1 MRTNLVSLLSLL
13 ILLAILAAPA
23 AHGRLYQANT
33 PPTPGPITGPASVCL
48 ESTVSYSIAPVAGA
62 TAYTWAVPANWSII
76 SGQGTRQIVV
86 MAGAVSGHVSV
97 KARNQYGE
105 SDDRQF
111 EVTIAGLPARPGAV
125 TGPASVCLGPSVT
138 YQVEAVDGAKA
149 YTWSVPADWAI
160 TSGQGTSQIIVSTR
174 PGGGE
179 ITVTASNGCGQSA
192 PSSLA
197 VAASAPITGN
207 GIEGSQTVCAGQ
219 GPAALSGAAP
229 AGGNGTYTYS
239 WESSLTGAHE
249 GFVPVSGAN
258 GQSFAPGGL
267 SKTTWFRRAV
277 NSGAC
282 ETSYSNVIK
291 LEVIPAIT
299 GNSISGDQALCGA
312 GIPAMLA
319 GSTLA
324 GGSEEYVY
332 FWLASTVGPTT
343 GFKAAP
349 GDSLGVNYA
358 PGELT
363 QTTWFRR
370 KVSSGACE
378 ATSNVIQIEI
388 KAVPDKPVVEQ
399 LSAAELRANAEG
411 EFYEWQ
417 RDGVVLT
424 PSTRTISV
432 EEAGAY
438 RVRVRNAAGCF
449 SPYSDV
455 LQLTITGLAEEV
467 RTTGIALHPNPSTG
481 KVNISTAVLLQ
492 QVKLQVIDPLGKV
505 VYQRQLPQ
513 VQDMVE
519 LELSHLPD
527 GVYLL
532 LLNTPDRQRK
542 LRLLLQR

>member
-1 MRTNLVSLLSLL
+1 
-13 ILLAILAAPA
+13 
-23 AHGRLYQANT
+23 
-33 PPTPGPITGPASVCL
+33 
-48 ESTVSYSIAPVAGA
+48 
-62 TAYTWAVPANWSII
+62 
-76 SGQGTRQIVV
+76 
-86 MAGAVSGHVSV
+86 
-97 KARNQYGE
+97 
-105 SDDRQF
+105 
-111 EVTIAGLPARPGAV
+111 
-125 TGPASVCLGPSVT
+125 
-138 YQVEAVDGAKA
+138 
-149 YTWSVPADWAI
+149 
-160 TSGQGTSQIIVSTR
+160 
-174 PGGGE
+174 
-179 ITVTASNGCGQSA
+179 
-192 PSSLA
+192 
-197 VAASAPITGN
+197 
-207 GIEGSQTVCAGQ
+207 
-219 GPAALSGAAP
+219 
-229 AGGNGTYTYS
+229 
-239 WESSLTGAHE
+239 
-249 GFVPVSGAN
+249 
-258 GQSFAPGGL
+258 
-267 SKTTWFRRAV
+267 
-277 NSGAC
+277 
-282 ETSYSNVIK
+282 
-291 LEVIPAIT
+291 
-299 GNSISGDQALCGA
+299 
-312 GIPAMLA
+312 
-319 GSTLA
+319 
-324 GGSEEYVY
+324 
-332 FWLASTVGPTT
+332 
-343 GFKAAP
+343 
-349 GDSLGVNYA
+349 
-358 PGELT
+358 
-363 QTTWFRR
+363 
-370 KVSSGACE
+370 
-378 ATSNVIQIEI
+378 VIQIEI